1 MLLSSYLDEAYF
13 LGIAAEAPPTAHQSI
28 LPDYPMRVSTHSAAN
43 KGIPS
48 QKNRN
53 AIT

>member
-1 MLLSSYLDEAYF
+1 
-13 LGIAAEAPPTAHQSI
+13 
-28 LPDYPMRVSTHSAAN
+28 MRVSTHSAAN

-53 AIT
+53 AITWPTMDHRHFLRT